1 MSHKNSIREPAIS
14 QYDVY
19 NGGILKPINT
29 ENLLDNPIAIDQLLN
44 DHNSLTKE
52 IKNLQDENL
61 QLKSEL
67 EFQRT
72 SPFIAIFATFVNI
85 SGTIIS
91 GYGVNLLSTDKK
103 TEGAWIIIIVGALL
117 VIAGSLMTV
126 LYRWVRGWFNQS
138 VN

>member
-126 LYRWVRGWFNQS
+126 LYRWARGWFNQS